1 MEPGDT
7 RVVVVGLDVPFVSRE
22 VVVDVVVV
30 AVFGLAEANVEETVD
45 FLTVVVV
52 VVEDTEPTV
61 FGRGAAET
69 VLVVVFVTVLQ
80 K

>member
-30 AVFGLAEANVEETVD
+30 AVFGLAEANVEETVV

-61 FGRGAAET
+61 FGRGAA
-69 VLVVVFVTVLQ
+69 
-80 K
+80 